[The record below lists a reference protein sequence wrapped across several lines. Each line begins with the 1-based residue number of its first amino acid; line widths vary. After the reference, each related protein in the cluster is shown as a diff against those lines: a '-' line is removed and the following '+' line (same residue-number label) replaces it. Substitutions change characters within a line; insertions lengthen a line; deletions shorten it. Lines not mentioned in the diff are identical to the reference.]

1 MRINNMKKIDVLLVA
16 LGIMSAISV
25 VYLLLSVLTILA
37 FNVIF
42 VEQMMI
48 FPIRLNASS
57 ILSIA
62 WFLFLIGQVT
72 GKNNNFFVNQIE
84 RQNFTR
90 KGKT

>member
-1 MRINNMKKIDVLLVA
+1 MKKTELFLVA
-16 LGIMSAISV
+16 FGVLTAIAV
-25 VYLLLSVLTILA
+25 VYLLLSVLTIMA

-48 FPIRLNASS
+48 FPIKLNVSS

-84 RQNFTR
+84 RQNLTKR
-90 KGKT
+90 KHVK

>member
-1 MRINNMKKIDVLLVA
+1 MKKIEILLTA
-16 LGIMSAISV
+16 LGVITAIFV
-25 VYLLLSVLTILA
+25 VYLLLSVLTILS

-48 FPIRLNASS
+48 FPIPMKLSS

-62 WFLFLIGQVT
+62 WFLFLIGQIT

-90 KGKT
+90 KGK

>member
-1 MRINNMKKIDVLLVA
+1 MNKIELFLTI
-16 LGIMSAISV
+16 LGVISGICV
-25 VYLLLSVLTILA
+25 VYLILSMLTIMA

-48 FPIRLNASS
+48 FPIPMKLSS

-62 WFLFLIGQVT
+62 WFLFLIGQIT

-90 KGKT
+90 KGK

>member
-1 MRINNMKKIDVLLVA
+1 MKKTEILLTA
-16 LGIMSAISV
+16 LGVLTAICV
-25 VYLLLSVLTILA
+25 VYLLLSVLTILS

-48 FPIRLNASS
+48 FPIRLNVSS
-57 ILSIA
+57 ICSVA

-72 GKNNNFFVNQIE
+72 GKNNNFFVNQIDG
-84 RQNFTR
+84 QNFTR

>member
-1 MRINNMKKIDVLLVA
+1 MKKTELFLVA
-16 LGIMSAISV
+16 FGIISAITV
-25 VYLLLSVLTILA
+25 VYLLLSILTIMA

-48 FPIRLNASS
+48 FPIKLNASS
-57 ILSIA
+57 IFSIA

-84 RQNFTR
+84 RQNLTKR
-90 KGKT
+90 KHIK